1 LRCYNGM
8 FSGCTNLSAVTCLAT
23 DISATD
29 CTTDWLK
36 DVAPEGIFTAADGD
50 VAWVKDSPSG
60 IPTGWILDTGATVNT
75 PLTIKA
81 MSAGTIKVTDPKE
94 GMKYTLNGG
103 EMVIMSGTTTIDV
116 AMGDKV
122 QLYGNS
128 TKITS
133 YSGTRINGGTA
144 TIAVEGNIM
153 SLVNE
158 DNFAKATI
166 LSGSEAFMALF
177 KDNTKLTDVSGLL
190 MPATKVGE
198 SSYSQMFSG
207 CTALTAAPELP
218 ATTLGEFCYSQM
230 FEGCTGLT
238 AAPELPAT
246 EMARG
251 CYNQMFKGCTGL
263 TAAPALP
270 ATTLAESCYNQM
282 FYGCTALT
290 TASALPATT
299 VDVLSYNQM
308 FYGCSALTTAP
319 ALPATKLAVECYFAM
334 FQGCESLTAAPTL
347 PATTLAESCYSNMFR
362 DCTGLTAAPALPAAT
377 LVKGCYNRM
386 FMGCK
391 NLSAVTCLATDISAA
406 GCTEQWLEGVAET
419 GVFTPADA
427 TVAWEIDSAS
437 GIPAGWNGGTPTG
450 LNKVNANEDGTVV
463 YDFMGRRVKNAR
475 RGMFIQNGKKIVKN
489 W

>member
-1 LRCYNGM
+1 
-8 FSGCTNLSAVTCLAT
+8 
-23 DISATD
+23 
-29 CTTDWLK
+29 
-36 DVAPEGIFTAADGD
+36 
-50 VAWVKDSPSG
+50 
-60 IPTGWILDTGATVNT
+60 
-75 PLTIKA
+75 
-81 MSAGTIKVTDPKE
+81 
-94 GMKYTLNGG
+94 MKYKKNNGSKTS
-103 EMVIMSGTTTIDV
+103 IFGTTTINV
-116 AMGDKV
+116 EAGDKV
-122 QLYGNS
+122 EFYGNG
-128 TKITS
+128 TNITS
-133 YSGTRINGGTA
+133 YSGTKIAGGTA
-144 TIAVEGNIM
+144 QCIVYGNIM
-153 SLVNE
+153 SLV
-158 DNFAKATI
+158 D
-166 LSGSEAFMALF
+166 EAHFP
-177 KDNTKLTDVSGLL
+177 T
-190 MPATKVGE
+190 ATKVNKRAFSQLFENNTLLTDASGLVLPATTLAE
-198 SSYSQMFSG
+198 SCYEYMFSG
-207 CTALTAAPELP
+207 CT
-218 ATTLGEFCYSQM
+218 S
-230 FEGCTGLT
+230 
-238 AAPELPAT
+238 
-246 EMARG
+246 
-251 CYNQMFKGCTGL
+251 L

-290 TASALPATT
+290 TASALPAMTM
-299 VDVLSYNQM
+299 DVLSYNQM

-391 NLSAVTCLATDISAA
+391 NLSAVTCLATDISAT

-450 LNKVNANEDGTVV
+450 LNKVNANEEGTVV

>member
-1 LRCYNGM
+1 M
-8 FSGCTNLSAVTCLAT
+8 FKGCTSLNSVTCLAT

-29 CTTDWLK
+29 CTTNWLK
-36 DVAPEGIFTAADGD
+36 DVAAEGIFTAANAD
-50 VAWVKDSPSG
+50 VAWLKDNPSG
-60 IPTGWILDTGATVNT
+60 IPAGWTIETGATVNT

-81 MSAGTIKVTDPKE
+81 VTAGTIKVTNPKE

-116 AMGDKV
+116 TMGDKV

-177 KDNTKLTDVSGLL
+177 KDNTKLTDISGLL
-190 MPATKVGE
+190 LPATRLAAN
-198 SSYSQMFSG
+198 SYSQMFSG

-251 CYNQMFKGCTGL
+251 CYNQMF
-263 TAAPALP
+263 
-270 ATTLAESCYNQM
+270 
-282 FYGCTALT
+282 YGCTALT

-299 VDVLSYNQM
+299 MDVLSYNQM

-362 DCTGLTAAPALPAAT
+362 DCTGLTKAPALPAAT
-377 LVKGCYNRM
+377 LVKGCYSYM

-391 NLSAVTCLATDISAA
+391 NLSAVTCLATDISAT

-419 GVFTPADA
+419 GVFTPADE

-450 LNKVNANEDGTVV
+450 LNKVNANEEGTVV